1 MLLTS
6 QGSGPFV
13 ITPLQRLLSPAFI
26 TPVST
31 FRAASEHHQVSY
43 LEDCR

>member
-13 ITPLQRLLSPAFI
+13 ITPLQRLLSPAFL

-31 FRAASEHHQVSY
+31 FRAVSEHHQVSY